1 MEELKF
7 RDLRADEIEVRVGM
21 AKQNGVSLLLYKN
34 ARCDMNI
41 LDETVGANQWQRK
54 HYECKNNLYCSVGI
68 KFPDGWIW
76 KDDCG
81 AESNMEKQKG
91 EASDAFKRAC
101 VNWGIG
107 RELYTSPF
115 IWIGSDACEIK
126 QNGNKFYCKD
136 TFVFCEFV
144 VDKRKSDFALLEPC
158 VFFLGNG
165 NVIFVH
171 GFTSNILTII
181 DFGDRIE
188 IVIFRYTIITPTVK
202 GCTPLTVFLFCV
214 CRLNHQ
220 RLPANNVLHSRR
232 GLHCFV
238 KAAEKL
244 AEFCKRLVF
253 ALSLISAL

>member
-136 TFVFCEFV
+136 TFSVLDILT
-144 VDKRKSDFALLEPC
+144 VDKTIVRLKLMNNRT
-158 VFFLGNG
+158 GN
-165 NVIFVH
+165 
-171 GFTSNILTII
+171 
-181 DFGDRIE
+181 
-188 IVIFRYTIITPTVK
+188 
-202 GCTPLTVFLFCV
+202 
-214 CRLNHQ
+214 
-220 RLPANNVLHSRR
+220 
-232 GLHCFV
+232 
-238 KAAEKL
+238 
-244 AEFCKRLVF
+244 LVF
-253 ALSLISAL
+253 SWSAVTCPKCGKLIRPFVGASGYVYQPAQILEKYGYCPECKKAEREASNAAG

>member
-41 LDETVGANQWQRK
+41 LDETVGANQWQRR

-115 IWIGSDACEIK
+115 IWVGSDACEIK

-136 TFVFCEFV
+136 TFSV
-144 VDKRKSDFALLEPC
+144 VD
-158 VFFLGNG
+158 
-165 NVIFVH
+165 
-171 GFTSNILTII
+171 ILTV
-181 DFGDRIE
+181 DKT
-188 IVIFRYTIITPTVK
+188 IVRLKLMNNRTGNLVFTWTAITCPKCKKLIKPFVGSSGFVYK
-202 GCTPLTVFLFCV
+202 PAQFLEKYGSCV
-214 CRLNHQ
+214 ECKKAERE
-220 RLPANNVLHSRR
+220 ANN
-232 GLHCFV
+232 
-238 KAAEKL
+238 AA
-244 AEFCKRLVF
+244 
-253 ALSLISAL
+253 S